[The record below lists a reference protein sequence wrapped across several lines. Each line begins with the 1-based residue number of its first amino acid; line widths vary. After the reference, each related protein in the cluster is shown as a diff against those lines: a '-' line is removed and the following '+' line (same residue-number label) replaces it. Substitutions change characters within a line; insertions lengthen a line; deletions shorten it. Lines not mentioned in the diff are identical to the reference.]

1 MVKPPRFGRGIIC
14 LREKMQNDQYL
25 FSFSCFVHV
34 LRREKKIKKYTPI
47 NRTNTP
53 KYMFYIFFLCQVIL
67 VKKGV
72 SAISKSV
79 RNQYL
84 EFLAETGMTRY
95 EFSKRS
101 GIPESTLW
109 SLAQKEDYDVRESN
123 IRKIAQGMGVPVSDL
138 FDDNSN
144 TVCLEEKSEV
154 WIIKNY
160 RKLSDRRKGSIEGY
174 IKALLEEDGNDKCQS
189 S

>member
-1 MVKPPRFGRGIIC
+1 M
-14 LREKMQNDQYL
+14 
-25 FSFSCFVHV
+25 
-34 LRREKKIKKYTPI
+34 
-47 NRTNTP
+47 
-53 KYMFYIFFLCQVIL
+53 
-67 VKKGV
+67 

-109 SLAQKEDYDVRESN
+109 SLAQKEDF
-123 IRKIAQGMGVPVSDL
+123 

>member
-1 MVKPPRFGRGIIC
+1 M
-14 LREKMQNDQYL
+14 
-25 FSFSCFVHV
+25 
-34 LRREKKIKKYTPI
+34 
-47 NRTNTP
+47 
-53 KYMFYIFFLCQVIL
+53 
-67 VKKGV
+67 

-189 S
+189 SIISF

>member
-1 MVKPPRFGRGIIC
+1 M
-14 LREKMQNDQYL
+14 
-25 FSFSCFVHV
+25 
-34 LRREKKIKKYTPI
+34 
-47 NRTNTP
+47 
-53 KYMFYIFFLCQVIL
+53 
-67 VKKGV
+67 

-101 GIPESTLW
+101 GIPLW

>member
-1 MVKPPRFGRGIIC
+1 M
-14 LREKMQNDQYL
+14 
-25 FSFSCFVHV
+25 
-34 LRREKKIKKYTPI
+34 
-47 NRTNTP
+47 
-53 KYMFYIFFLCQVIL
+53 
-67 VKKGV
+67 

-123 IRKIAQGMGVPVSDL
+123 IRKIAQGMGVPVLDL
-138 FDDNSN
+138 FDANSN

-160 RKLSDRRKGSIEGY
+160 RKLSDRRKGCIEGY
-174 IKALLEEDGNDKCQS
+174 IKALLEEEDNDKYQS
-189 S
+189 E

>member
-1 MVKPPRFGRGIIC
+1 M
-14 LREKMQNDQYL
+14 
-25 FSFSCFVHV
+25 
-34 LRREKKIKKYTPI
+34 
-47 NRTNTP
+47 
-53 KYMFYIFFLCQVIL
+53 
-67 VKKGV
+67 

-84 EFLAETGMTRY
+84 EFFSYSFMTRY

-154 WIIKNY
+154 RIIKNY

>member
-1 MVKPPRFGRGIIC
+1 M
-14 LREKMQNDQYL
+14 
-25 FSFSCFVHV
+25 SF
-34 LRREKKIKKYTPI
+34 
-47 NRTNTP
+47 
-53 KYMFYIFFLCQVIL
+53 
-67 VKKGV
+67 
-72 SAISKSV
+72 
-79 RNQYL
+79 
-84 EFLAETGMTRY
+84 
-95 EFSKRS
+95 
-101 GIPESTLW
+101 
-109 SLAQKEDYDVRESN
+109 QKEDYDVRESN

-144 TVCLEEKSEV
+144 TVCLEKKSEV

>member
-1 MVKPPRFGRGIIC
+1 M
-14 LREKMQNDQYL
+14 
-25 FSFSCFVHV
+25 SF
-34 LRREKKIKKYTPI
+34 
-47 NRTNTP
+47 
-53 KYMFYIFFLCQVIL
+53 
-67 VKKGV
+67 
-72 SAISKSV
+72 
-79 RNQYL
+79 
-84 EFLAETGMTRY
+84 
-95 EFSKRS
+95 
-101 GIPESTLW
+101 
-109 SLAQKEDYDVRESN
+109 QKEDYDVRESN

>member
-1 MVKPPRFGRGIIC
+1 M
-14 LREKMQNDQYL
+14 
-25 FSFSCFVHV
+25 
-34 LRREKKIKKYTPI
+34 
-47 NRTNTP
+47 
-53 KYMFYIFFLCQVIL
+53 
-67 VKKGV
+67 

-138 FDDNSN
+138 LMPIVILYVLRKRAKYGLLRIIVNCQID
-144 TVCLEEKSEV
+144 EK
-154 WIIKNY
+154 
-160 RKLSDRRKGSIEGY
+160 D
-174 IKALLEEDGNDKCQS
+174 A
-189 S
+189 